1 MAARDPQDPKD
12 PPADDRLGSWKAI
25 AGYLQRD
32 ITTVQRWER
41 VEGMPVHRHVHAKR
55 GSVYAFRS
63 ELDAWRKNRRQ
74 QLDNEPPPP
83 ADTEPAPAKTITPRL
98 VGIAVAAVI
107 AVLLAWWLSRPEPE
121 PPNPLASMHI
131 TALTD
136 FDGLEQAAA
145 ISPDGKFAA
154 FLSDRDG
161 TLDT

>member
-1 MAARDPQDPKD
+1 MGVQDLDQGSAPGSGQS
-12 PPADDRLGSWKAI
+12 AEERLGSWKAI
-25 AGYLQRD
+25 AAYLQRD
-32 ITTVQRWER
+32 VTTVQRWER

-83 ADTEPAPAKTITPRL
+83 TDTEPVPVPAKTITPRL

-107 AVLLAWWLSRPEPE
+107 AVLVAWWLSRPEPE
-121 PPNPLASMHI
+121 PPNPLASMRI

-145 ISPDGKFAA
+145 ISPD
-154 FLSDRDG
+154 
-161 TLDT
+161 